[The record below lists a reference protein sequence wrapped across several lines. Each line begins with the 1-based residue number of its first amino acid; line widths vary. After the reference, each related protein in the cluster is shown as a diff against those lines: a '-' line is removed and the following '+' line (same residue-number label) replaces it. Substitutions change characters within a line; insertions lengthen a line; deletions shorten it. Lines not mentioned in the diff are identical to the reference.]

1 MKIQFVSLTKQ
12 TGFNK
17 MKEMGVGF
25 NKIKEMDVGDM

>member
-1 MKIQFVSLTKQ
+1 LTKQ

-25 NKIKEMDVGDM
+25 NKIKEMDVGDMWTDELK